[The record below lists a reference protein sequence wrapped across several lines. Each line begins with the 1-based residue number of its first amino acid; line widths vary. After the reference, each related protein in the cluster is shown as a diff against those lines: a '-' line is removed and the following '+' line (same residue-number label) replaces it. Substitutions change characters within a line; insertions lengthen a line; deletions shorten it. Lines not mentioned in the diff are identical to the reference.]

1 MPLMRSSFF
10 RTAVAVAVAAAGAM
24 TASVI
29 GFFFL
34 PDETINQPASQA
46 GSSQI
51 ITQLVPRTKTLNFE
65 PPKVGTYKLPII
77 KPAGDGEIIGIDGK
91 VSHLAQHMKGRIII
105 LSFIHTHCR
114 DEKGCPLARATLFD
128 AHNASKHMPHI
139 AKNAKFISLSF
150 DPVRDTP
157 DIIKSY
163 ANPVLGDPEAKQ
175 KVPWSF
181 FTTKSEV
188 QLKPILTAYGQV
200 IGPSFDPEVISH
212 VLRLYLIDRKGRVRN
227 IYGLDSLDPRLMFA
241 DIEALLM
248 EEKEG
253 CKRRNRQLGSKG
265 PRVKLTTPSKP
276 RAPAQ
281 N

>member
-10 RTAVAVAVAAAGAM
+10 RTVVAVAVAAAGAM

-46 GSSQI
+46 EISQI
-51 ITQLVPRTKTLNFE
+51 ITPLVPPSKTLNFE

-91 VSHLAQHMKGRIII
+91 VSHLAQHMKGRITI

-114 DEKGCPLARATLFD
+114 DEKGCRLARASLFD

-157 DIIKSY
+157 DIVKSY

-175 KVPWSF
+175 KIPWSF
-181 FTTKSEV
+181 FTTKSKTE
-188 QLKPILTAYGQV
+188 LNPILKAYGQV
-200 IGPSFDPEVISH
+200 IGPSIDAEIISDL
-212 VLRLYLIDRKGRVRN
+212 LRLYLIDRKGRVRN
-227 IYGLDSLDPRLMFA
+227 IYGLDSLDPRLIFA
-241 DIEALLM
+241 DIETLLM

-253 CKRRNRQLGSKG
+253 CRRRNRQLGSKG
-265 PRVKLTTPSKP
+265 PGVELTTPSKS
-276 RAPAQ
+276 RTPAQ